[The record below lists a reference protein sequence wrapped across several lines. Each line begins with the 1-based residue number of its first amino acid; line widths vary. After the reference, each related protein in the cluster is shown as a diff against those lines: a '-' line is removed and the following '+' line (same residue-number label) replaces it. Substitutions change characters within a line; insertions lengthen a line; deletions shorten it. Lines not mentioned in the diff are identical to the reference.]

1 MSSRFAAA
9 RPKRASEAYAR
20 AHHGESR
27 ASDSDSGPSNKKVKF
42 DVRNPSA
49 LAPSAHDDDL
59 DEADDEILAA
69 DVIGGLSR
77 ATKRGA
83 VNIDGYDSDSDND
96 NLEDRAEARG
106 KGRKKGKDAE
116 DVDLAEVMDNY
127 NKPSN
132 GAQGGND
139 DDDEVDMF
147 NDLEDDDGAEPTTA
161 GGTKKGKSVHFLA
174 DTEIE
179 GQDLSS
185 KAGGKV
191 TIDPAHQPKE
201 SDEDDDDDGDDE
213 ETIAAAIAE
222 EGIDEE
228 VGLGGLKKHAPKI
241 DAFNMRAEQEE
252 GAFDEAGNFIRRA
265 ADANAVHDKWLEGL
279 SKKEIKKAA
288 AAHEKREAER
298 RQQEREDDKIATGD
312 LLRNLILTLEK
323 GETALEALARLGK
336 DKTKGPKKV
345 PKWKMKKQERKQ
357 GIDSMDIDEKKQ
369 EEAEDPKQKKI
380 REAIDAI
387 TEAADKLLGRDY
399 PDIYDKEREWL
410 VREYRAETGETWME
424 PTKPKEEEER
434 EEKPLNG
441 NGQPRMWEF
450 RWTDGRDGGGEGGG
464 GSQGPYDG
472 PTMKAWQ
479 DAGYFKE
486 AVEFRPVGGG
496 EGDWSRVATFV

>member
-1 MSSRFAAA
+1 MSSRFSAA

-20 AHHGESR
+20 AHHGESG
-27 ASDSDSGPSNKKVKF
+27 SDGHSNKKVKF

-59 DEADDEILAA
+59 DEADDEVLAA

-106 KGRKKGKDAE
+106 QNRKKGKNAE

-132 GAQGGND
+132 GAQGGQD

-147 NDLEDDDGAEPTTA
+147 GDLEDDDGAQPTTA
-161 GGTKKGKSVHFLA
+161 GSSKKDKSVHFLA
-174 DTEIE
+174 DDEIE

-185 KAGGKV
+185 KAGGHI
-191 TIDPAHQPKE
+191 TIDPNAPPK
-201 SDEDDDDDGDDE
+201 SDSDDDDDDDDE

-222 EGIDEE
+222 EGVDEE

-241 DAFNMRAEQEE
+241 DAFNMKAEQEE
-252 GAFDEAGNFIRRA
+252 GAFDEAGNYIRKA

-298 RQQEREDDKIATGD
+298 RQQEREDDKIPTGD
-312 LLRNLILTLEK
+312 LLKKLILSLEK

-345 PKWKMKKQERKQ
+345 PKWKQKKLERKQ
-357 GIDSMDIDEKKQ
+357 GIDSMDVDEKK
-369 EEAEDPKQKKI
+369 EEEDPKQKRI

-410 VREYRAETGETWME
+410 VREYRAETGETWVE
-424 PTKPKEEEER
+424 PTPKEDGKEED
-434 EEKPLNG
+434 PTS

-450 RWTDGRDGGGEGGG
+450 RWTDGRDGGGG
-464 GSQGPYDG
+464 QGPYDG

-496 EGDWSRVATFV
+496 EGDWTRVADFV